1 VNTTLMSNARISHS
15 QSSVLVLVRSN
26 WSKKSGSNKKNM
38 ERLTLVKMGQ
48 ARKWLVFVAHCYHGK
63 M

>member
-1 VNTTLMSNARISHS
+1 MSSERISHS
-15 QSSVLVLVRSN
+15 KSSVLILVRSN
-26 WSKKSGSNKKNM
+26 WSKRSGSNKENM

-48 ARKWLVFVAHCYHGK
+48 ARKWLLFVAHDDHDK